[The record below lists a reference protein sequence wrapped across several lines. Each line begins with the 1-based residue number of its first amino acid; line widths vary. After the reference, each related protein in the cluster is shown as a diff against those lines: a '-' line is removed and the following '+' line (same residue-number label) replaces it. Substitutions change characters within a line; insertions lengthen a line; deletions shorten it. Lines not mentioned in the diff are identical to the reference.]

1 MARSALARIAWCNA
15 YSGSS
20 RPGESVKMNCA
31 SPRVSNPTTGRRV
44 DCGLG
49 DTTARCSPTSAFN
62 SVDLPTLGR
71 PASTTVPQ
79 RVIALS
85 RWSLRGPPSMTRE
98 QAVHHADPRGEK
110 QPEPHAY
117 HARTHP
123 GPAIEGRETPLGVRH
138 RDGDHGRDQH
148 HPHDR
153 PQSEAE

>member
-1 MARSALARIAWCNA
+1 MARSALARIACCSA

-20 RPGESVKMNCA
+20 RPGESVKMNCE

-85 RWSLRGPPSMTRE
+85 RWSLRGPQGMTRE
-98 QAVHHADPRGEK
+98 QAVHNADLIGEK
-110 QPEPHAY
+110 QTEPQAEY
-117 HARTHP
+117 ARLQP
-123 GPAIEGRETPLGVRH
+123 
-138 RDGDHGRDQH
+138 
-148 HPHDR
+148 
-153 PQSEAE
+153 